1 MAEPRYLQNDLKPV
15 ATDTKNLDATLNSLK
30 RTIASSIE
38 LLIRHVKAKSGSTRD
53 SLYTGDAGIALMFL
67 RFSVQLEAAGLG
79 DCLKKDIQAQI
90 PSILNDLL
98 PPLKVYQLRPGHLSP
113 LDSPV
118 GSAVV
123 YILSMLLDRGTSSD
137 SSSSSVNTTD
147 DKDWAATIQTLG
159 NAVKT
164 ATEDQSLGGDEVLYG
179 RAGLLWAMLNL
190 QTWASARGVP
200 RQMEEDIAQAVNPK
214 TIEQV
219 IGRISEAGKLGARWY
234 GRNYGEEP
242 LPLMWFWHDK
252 FYLGAILNIL
262 IGNCY
267 IAGILTVLLQAPKA
281 MITPHIRLIML
292 CISALCDITVHK
304 DGYLPSSLPAK
315 SRTYEYTQICHGSPG
330 LLVLLAT
337 FRFHFPDDW
346 REDWGTAEALAAEK
360 VWEEGLVRKG
370 IGICHGVSGNAWTLL
385 LQGLSHTEE
394 KETSIFLSRALAF
407 LLKSTE
413 LPPLVPGESTPF
425 RTPDHPYSLFEGLA
439 GAVCA
444 WIDAC
449 VIIRAYL
456 GEDKASTKMVLG
468 FPGLGGASRHGYL

>member
-1 MAEPRYLQNDLKPV
+1 MAEPRYFQNDLKPIV
-15 ATDTKNLDATLNSLK
+15 TDTKSLNAALIALK
-30 RTIASSIE
+30 SAIASSVE
-38 LLIRHVKAKSGSTRD
+38 LLMRHVKAKSSSTRD

-67 RFSVQLEAAGLG
+67 RLSVQLKAAGLG
-79 DCLKKDIQAQI
+79 DYLKKDIQAQI
-90 PSILNDLL
+90 PSIVTELL
-98 PPLKVYQLRPGHLSP
+98 PPLKAYQLRPGHLSP

-118 GSAVV
+118 GSAAV
-123 YILSMLLDRGTSSD
+123 YVLSTLDRATSFD
-137 SSSSSVNTTD
+137 SSSVNTTD
-147 DKDWAATIQTLG
+147 DKDWAAAIQTLG
-159 NAVKT
+159 NAATT

-190 QTWASARGVP
+190 QTWVGARGAP
-200 RQMEEDIAQAVNPK
+200 SRMEKDIAQVVNAR
-214 TIEQV
+214 TVEQV
-219 IGRISEAGKLGARWY
+219 IERIIEAGKLGARWY

-242 LPLMWFWHDK
+242 LPLMWPWHDG
-252 FYLGAILNIL
+252 FYLGAIH
-262 IGNCY
+262 GV
-267 IAGILTVLLQAPKA
+267 AGILTVLLQAPKA
-281 MITPHIRLIML
+281 MITPHIRLITR

-304 DGYLPSSLPAK
+304 DGHLPSSLPAK
-315 SRTYEYTQICHGSPG
+315 SRTYEYSQICHGSPG

-337 FRFHFPDDW
+337 FRLRFPDDW

-385 LQGLSHTEE
+385 LQGLSHAEE
-394 KETSIFLSRALAF
+394 KETSTLLSRALAF
-407 LLKSTE
+407 LFKSTE
-413 LPPLVPGESTPF
+413 LPPLVPGESTAF

-449 VIIRAYL
+449 VIIREYL

-468 FPGLGGASRHGYL
+468 FPGLGGAGRHGYL